1 MATSPVVLNVSAGAS
16 YASLPR
22 RIAAYL
28 FDILIAFSVM
38 APVAITMRLFRAI
51 GVWTPVAGGDPQ
63 ALWMRMSVGPKLLVV
78 LAYVVVMGPLYFILF
93 HASPWQ
99 ATFGKRL
106 LNIRVTDDA
115 GNRISLGRSF
125 GRWFAMW
132 FLGWFGGSLVS
143 LITIAA
149 SRNKKA
155 LHDMLAGTLV
165 LDGPPATSDP
175 LEPWRVLVAF
185 GAPFVWL
192 IATFMIT
199 L

>member
-1 MATSPVVLNVSAGAS
+1 MATSPVLLNVSTGAS
-16 YASLPR
+16 FASLPR

-28 FDILIAFSVM
+28 LDVLIAFAVM
-38 APVAITMRLFRAI
+38 VPVSITMRLFRAT
-51 GVWTPVAGGDPQ
+51 GVWTPALSGDPQ
-63 ALWMRMSVGPKLLVV
+63 SIWLTLGVGPKLLII
-78 LAYVVVMGPLYFILF
+78 LAYIILMGPLYFILF

-106 LNIRVTDDA
+106 LNIYVADDS
-115 GNRISLGRSF
+115 GQRISLARSC
-125 GRWFAMW
+125 GRWLAMW
-132 FLGWFGGSLVS
+132 LLAWFGGSLAS

-165 LDGPPATSDP
+165 LNGRQAAGES

-185 GAPFVWL
+185 GVPIVWL
-192 IATFMIT
+192 IATYMIT
-199 L
+199 M

>member
-1 MATSPVVLNVSAGAS
+1 MAASPVVLNVSSAVPFAD
-16 YASLPR
+16 LPR

-28 FDILIAFSVM
+28 LDVLIAFSVM
-38 APVAITMRLFRAI
+38 VPVAISMRLFRAI
-51 GVWTPVAGGDPQ
+51 GVWTPAIGGDPHSIWLTLG
-63 ALWMRMSVGPKLLVV
+63 AGSKLLII
-78 LAYVVVMGPLYFILF
+78 LAYFISMGPFYFILF

-106 LNIRVTDDA
+106 LKIYVTDDS
-115 GNRISLGRSF
+115 GQRISLARSF
-125 GRWFAMW
+125 GRWLSLSA
-132 FLGWFGGSLVS
+132 LGLFGGSLVS
-143 LITIAA
+143 LVTIAA

-165 LDGPPATSDP
+165 LNGRQAGGES

-185 GAPFVWL
+185 GLPIVWL

-199 L
+199 M

>member
-1 MATSPVVLNVSAGAS
+1 MATSPAAPNVSSAVPF
-16 YASLPR
+16 ASLPR

-28 FDILIAFSVM
+28 LDILIAFAVM
-38 APVAITMRLFRAI
+38 VPVAITMRLFRAI
-51 GVWTPVAGGDPQ
+51 GVWTPAGGDPVT
-63 ALWMRMSVGPKLLVV
+63 LWTSLGVGPKLLVI
-78 LAYVVVMGPLYFILF
+78 LAYIILMGPLYFILF

-106 LNIRVTDDA
+106 LKVYVADDS
-115 GNRISLGRSF
+115 GQRISLARSC

-132 FLGWFGGSLVS
+132 LLGWFGGSLVS

-149 SRNKKA
+149 SMNKKA

-165 LDGPPATSDP
+165 LNGRQAGGES

-185 GAPFVWL
+185 GVPFVWL
-192 IATFMIT
+192 IATYMIT
-199 L
+199 I